1 MNRQLA
7 LTLADEAASR
17 ATALARQAQRAVD
30 NGDSMGQ
37 LPSLAAAG
45 SLWADVARAQAA
57 IAAAMTETEG
67 TDG

>member
-37 LPSLAAAG
+37 LPRLAAAG

>member
-30 NGDSMGQ
+30 NGDSQGQ
-37 LPSLAAAG
+37 VPRLAAAG

-57 IAAAMTETEG
+57 IAAAMTETED